1 MVFDFTY
8 SCSNIL
14 NETYEEL
21 CELGLSIETLVE
33 SSVDDVIWFLK
44 LVGGHVILDVSENK
58 NYEGLFL
65 YDLGKNKVC
74 SPKYAASDIQYSLKT
89 LQPSYLLASS

>member
-65 YDLGKNKVC
+65 HDLGKNKVC
-74 SPKYAASDIQYSLKT
+74 CPKYAASNIITPNLFIYFCAT
-89 LQPSYLLASS
+89 